1 VSLSRRIVIKIAGL
15 LLGLVVLSGVSLWGL
30 VGLQDDVRLARDEF
44 RDLRA
49 LQRAIFHAAAARVG
63 SELVDRDEEAVLAEL
78 EIRDEE
84 IDAFLD
90 ALTTRR
96 EPDVTDRGLDRP
108 AIRASVTGL
117 RVALEELH
125 NSKGD
130 YATAVRSFEDVLGH
144 LDELAG
150 KLDLLIA
157 EAQTQADSRLRSTME
172 AIAVIAILILV
183 VITWINVSH
192 YRSMVVPLQ
201 GLHEGVSRIAAG
213 QFHDRL
219 PLTGADEF
227 QTLARDF
234 NRMAEQLEE
243 LYTDLEQKVEAKSR
257 ALVRSERLASVG
269 YLAAG
274 VAHEINNPLNII
286 SGYAELTLKRLE
298 RDGRSPDT
306 DDAAKSLATIR
317 DEAFRCKDIT
327 EKLLSLSR
335 SSESPRE
342 RVSIRRIAS
351 DVATMVSCLSQYRDR
366 RVTLEMDSDDDLPVL
381 GNANEL
387 KQVLLNLTLN
397 ALQAVEPNCGVV
409 VLEGDTSDGRVT
421 LRVRDNG
428 RGMTPE
434 TIEKIFEPFFTCRRG
449 SGGHGVGLG
458 LSISYA
464 IIESHGGRLS
474 AESAGTDKGSCFT
487 IELSCW
493 SGKGNDGKTY

>member
-1 VSLSRRIVIKIAGL
+1 G
-15 LLGLVVLSGVSLWGL
+15 
-30 VGLQDDVRLARDEF
+30 
-44 RDLRA
+44 
-49 LQRAIFHAAAARVG
+49 
-63 SELVDRDEEAVLAEL
+63 
-78 EIRDEE
+78 
-84 IDAFLD
+84 
-90 ALTTRR
+90 
-96 EPDVTDRGLDRP
+96 
-108 AIRASVTGL
+108 
-117 RVALEELH
+117 ALEELH

-150 KLDLLIA
+150 KLDSLIA
-157 EAQTQADSRLRSTME
+157 EAQTQADSRLRSTMG
-172 AIAVIAILILV
+172 AIAVISMLILV

-192 YRSMVVPLQ
+192 YRSVVVPLRC
-201 GLHEGVSRIAAG
+201 LHEGVSRIAAG

-227 QTLARDF
+227 QILARDF

-243 LYTDLEQKVEAKSR
+243 LYTELEQKVEAKSR

-286 SGYAELTLKRLE
+286 SGYAELTLNRLSK
-298 RDGRSPDT
+298 SPNVETSDT
-306 DDAAKSLATIR
+306 EGVAKALATIR

-351 DVATMVSCLSQYRDR
+351 EVATMVSCLSQYRDR
-366 RVTLEMDSDDDLPVL
+366 RVRLEIDSDDDLPVL

-397 ALQAVEPNCGVV
+397 ALAAVEPNLGEV
-409 VLEGDTSDGRVT
+409 VLEGDSTDGRVT

-434 TIEKIFEPFFTCRRG
+434 TIEKIFEPFFTSRRG

-458 LSISYA
+458 LSISHA

-474 AESAGTDKGSCFT
+474 AESAGPDKGSCFT

-493 SGKGNDGKTY
+493 NGKGNGGKTD